1 MLKSLSI
8 RNVVLIDKLDL
19 DLQSGFT
26 VFSGETGAGK
36 SILLGSVGL
45 LLGQRAEV
53 SMIRSGC
60 EKLVVSGEFFV
71 ADKNSEL
78 AELLHEHDIEFEN
91 EIVISRS
98 LAQDGRGKIF
108 INDQPVTQKF
118 LKEVGAFL
126 VEIHGQFDNQG
137 LLDSATHMNLLD
149 NYGGYADSLNAMHE
163 AYRVYKNAKTARE
176 SAESAI
182 AAAQAEEE
190 NLRHWVHE
198 FAQIKPQKDEA
209 ALLEE
214 KRQEM
219 MNAEKIAD
227 NLNVASGALNGSHS
241 NVRDV
246 LRQAQAALARAN
258 ALTHEKFS
266 TIYEILDTALINVE
280 EAGEEI
286 EQALHEISLNQNEIN
301 NVEERLFCL
310 KDLARKHHTTVE
322 ELPAVWADMESKL
335 ASLEQ
340 GEGNLFEL
348 KRAERQSYDTYVHKA
363 QIVHEERMAAATKL
377 DFAIMKELP
386 ALKMEKARF
395 VTKITEKPLDC
406 WNEDGMDEV
415 RFLVATNPGT
425 EAGAL
430 NKIASGGE
438 LARFML
444 ALKVNLAQTASAD
457 TLIFDEVDAGVGGA
471 TAQAVGERLAKLGEN
486 LQVFVVTHSPQVA
499 ACGRQHFKV
508 EKICCDDVTTTQL
521 RVLNSSEKREEVA
534 RMLSGEHITDE
545 ARAAAQVLI
554 GG

>member
-60 EKLVVSGEFFV
+60 EKLVVSGEFSV
-71 ADKNSEL
+71 ADKNGDL
-78 AELLHEHDIEFEN
+78 AKLLQEHDIEFEHDL
-91 EIVISRS
+91 VISRS
-98 LAQDGRGKIF
+98 LTQDGRSKIF
-108 INDQPVTQKF
+108 INDCPVTQKF

-137 LLDSATHMNLLD
+137 LLDSATHMRLLD
-149 NYGGYADSLNAMHE
+149 SYGGYVDAINDMRE
-163 AYRVYKNAKTARE
+163 AFRAYKKAHTARE
-176 SAESAI
+176 SAENDIKTARD
-182 AAAQAEEE
+182 EEE
-190 NLRHWVHE
+190 NLRHWVNE
-198 FAQIKPQKDEA
+198 FAQIKPQKDESER
-209 ALLEE
+209 LEE

-219 MNAEKIAD
+219 MNAEKITE
-227 NLNVASGALNGSHS
+227 NLNVAVGALDGSHS

-258 ALTHEKFS
+258 ALTHDKFS
-266 TIYEILDTALINVE
+266 SIYEILDTALINVE
-280 EAGEEI
+280 EAGTEI
-286 EQALHEISLNQNEIN
+286 EAALNEISVNQNEIN
-301 NVEERLFCL
+301 SVEERLFCL
-310 KDLARKHHTTVE
+310 KDLARKHHTTID
-322 ELPAVWADMESKL
+322 ELSAVWADMENKL
-335 ASLEQ
+335 ANLER
-340 GEGNLFEL
+340 GEDNLFEL
-348 KRAERQSYDTYVHKA
+348 KRLEKQAYDTYVHKA
-363 QIVHEERMAAATKL
+363 KIVHEERVAAATKL
-377 DFAIMKELP
+377 DLAIMKELP

-395 VTKITEKPLDC
+395 MTRITEKTLDC
-406 WNEDGMDEV
+406 WNEDGIDDIQ
-415 RFLVATNPGT
+415 FLAATNPGT

-521 RVLNSSEKREEVA
+521 RPLNSSEKREEVA
-534 RMLSGEHITDE
+534 RMLSGERITDE
-545 ARAAAQVLI
+545 ARAAAQMLI